1 MENIM
6 FNVSINYEQFI
17 GIFKKLGKD
26 EKTIIF
32 DKIREDILLYM
43 FETNLFK
50 PMSIEEY
57 NYKLELAED
66 DIENNRIIKHQT
78 LKKEFEEWMNLKEK

>member
-32 DKIREDILLYM
+32 DKIREDILLYV
-43 FETNLFK
+43 
-50 PMSIEEY
+50 
-57 NYKLELAED
+57 
-66 DIENNRIIKHQT
+66 
-78 LKKEFEEWMNLKEK
+78 